1 MKKQNKLL
9 KNNPLD
15 EFRESKKEV
24 KIIIIII

>member
-15 EFRESKKEV
+15 EFRESKKKV